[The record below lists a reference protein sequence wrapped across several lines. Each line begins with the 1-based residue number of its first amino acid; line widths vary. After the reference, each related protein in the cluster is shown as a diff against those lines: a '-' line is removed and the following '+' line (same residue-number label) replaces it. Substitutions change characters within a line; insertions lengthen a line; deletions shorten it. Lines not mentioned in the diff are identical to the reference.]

1 MAESDNAF
9 VVGGYGV
16 LNRNPLLLHIWFSQE
31 SPFPFIEAISDQLSS
46 TPALIF
52 VTNACSILS
61 RWKND
66 WAFTSYL
73 HDYRSHRH
81 HYPHHPVVM
90 MANDAME
97 AQFLSA
103 HGIDAVLFQQ
113 NGFMNIDE
121 KPRASAKEFDA
132 VYIARIKP
140 HKRIE
145 LAQNIASCCIVFAAV
160 DVPYF
165 REIQPLVSHF
175 VFANGDP
182 LSSESQPLPRAQV
195 ADWCARSRCG
205 LCLSADVE
213 GAMFA
218 SAEYMLWGLPV
229 VSTRSFGGR
238 EDYFDE
244 RFCLI
249 CEDDP
254 ASVAAAV
261 TEAISRNVESG
272 LIRNTFLAKVM
283 ERRAGLLRFVIDRT
297 SHWRGSLEKFN
308 RDLLNIGTPFLE
320 RFHWFTAPQ
329 LLNELADKT

>member
-1 MAESDNAF
+1 MAEPDNAF
-9 VVGGYGV
+9 VAGGYGV
-16 LNRNPLLLHIWFSQE
+16 LNRKPLVLHIWFSQE
-31 SPFPFIEAISDQLSS
+31 SPFPFIEAMSRELGS
-46 TPALIF
+46 TKVLIF

-73 HDYRSHRH
+73 QDYRSHRH
-81 HYPHHPVVM
+81 DYPHHPVVL

-97 AQFLSA
+97 RQFLRA
-103 HGIDAVLFQQ
+103 HGIDTVLFQQ
-113 NGFMNIDE
+113 NGFMNIDDE
-121 KPRASAKEFDA
+121 PRASAKEFDA
-132 VYIARIKP
+132 VYIARIQR

-145 LAQNIASCCIVFAAV
+145 LAQNITSCCIVFASV
-160 DVPYF
+160 DMVYF
-165 REIQPLVSHF
+165 REVQPLVSHF

-182 LSSESQPLPRAQV
+182 LSAKSQPLPRAQV

-205 LCLSADVE
+205 LCLSAEVE

-238 EDYFDE
+238 EEYFDD
-244 RFCLI
+244 RFCLT
-249 CEDDP
+249 CEDDA

-261 TEAISRNVESG
+261 KEAISRNVEPG

-283 ERRAGLLRFVIDRT
+283 EQRAGLLRFITDRT
-297 SHWRGSLEKFN
+297 ANWEGSLEKVD
-308 RDLLNIGTPFLE
+308 RDLLNIGTLFIQ
-320 RFHWFTAPQ
+320 RFRWFTAPQ
-329 LLNELADKT
+329 LLKELADKT